1 MDMRDRVIR
10 DEIHKDI
17 LVPSSHAKIIDTRE
31 FQRLRSIQQLSTCE
45 YVFPAATHN
54 RFSHSL
60 GAYYL
65 AKQLTFSLNEVQPD
79 TISKDDAELVHLA
92 ALLHD
97 IGHPPYSHLLETPEV
112 FATYYSHEHWG
123 RILLESEDTEIG
135 SALREVIGEQRLNRL
150 FALMDGQNEC
160 NGVEIPPFMKEIVS
174 SQLDVDRMD
183 YLVRDQA
190 NTGAQIGG
198 FDIARV
204 FRALRVGK
212 NGHFYVKNWGLPAIE
227 AYLVT
232 RYHMYNQ
239 VYFHKVNMLT
249 QNYLV
254 KMLSRARL
262 LATSGQLKID
272 GRLRNMLL
280 NENLT
285 AVEYSEL
292 NDSHVKVALPD
303 WASHEDEILS
313 LYAEKLLSRKNFH
326 KSIRIDT
333 LTIEMVEIIRQRLE
347 DLVKSKGYDP
357 SIHVLYARI
366 SKRGYMPYEQGI
378 ILEDGRDAA
387 DHSSMIRS
395 LSQPNERALIFVPE
409 MIRDEIETTVRDWIK
424 PGQSSLSQ
432 FD

>member
-1 MDMRDRVIR
+1 MRDRVIR
-10 DEIHKDI
+10 DEIHRDI

-65 AKQLTFSLNEVQPD
+65 AKELTFSINEVQPN

-112 FATYYSHEHWG
+112 FATYHSHEHWG
-123 RILLESEDTEIG
+123 RLLLESEDTEIG
-135 SALREVIGEQRLNRL
+135 AALREVIGDKRLNRL

-160 NGVEIPPFMKEIVS
+160 DGIEIPPFMKEIVS

-204 FRALRVGK
+204 FRALRVGE

-254 KMLSRARL
+254 KMLSRARV
-262 LATSGQLKID
+262 LAMNGKLEID

-280 NENLT
+280 NENLNP
-285 AVEYSEL
+285 VEYSEL
-292 NDSHVKVALPD
+292 NDSHVKVALLD
-303 WASHEDEILS
+303 WAVHDDEILS

-333 LTIEMVEIIRQRLE
+333 LSTEMVEIIKQRLE
-347 DLVKSKGYDP
+347 DLVQSKGYNP

-409 MIRDEIETTVRDWIK
+409 EIRDEIETTVRDWIK